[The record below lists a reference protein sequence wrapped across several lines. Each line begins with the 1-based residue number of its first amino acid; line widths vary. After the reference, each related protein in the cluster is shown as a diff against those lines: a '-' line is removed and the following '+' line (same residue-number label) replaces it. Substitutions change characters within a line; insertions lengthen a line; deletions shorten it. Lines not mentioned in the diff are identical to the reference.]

1 MHSFWAITALSQ
13 RLADVDSE
21 AADARAL
28 ATVVAPN
35 IVNDASAVVDLQLQL
50 QALQERFVKA
60 ELARVKDAHSAAVEH
75 SEQLHRLHHKL
86 AATEM
91 QVRGIAA
98 PLLPIS
104 FLANA

>member
-1 MHSFWAITALSQ
+1 LQ

-28 ATVVAPN
+28 ASAATPTMAH
-35 IVNDASAVVDLQLQL
+35 DASATADLQLQL

-60 ELARVKDAHSAAVEH
+60 ELARMKDAHAAAAEH

-86 AATEM
+86 ATTEM
-91 QVRGIAA
+91 QVH
-98 PLLPIS
+98 
-104 FLANA
+104 